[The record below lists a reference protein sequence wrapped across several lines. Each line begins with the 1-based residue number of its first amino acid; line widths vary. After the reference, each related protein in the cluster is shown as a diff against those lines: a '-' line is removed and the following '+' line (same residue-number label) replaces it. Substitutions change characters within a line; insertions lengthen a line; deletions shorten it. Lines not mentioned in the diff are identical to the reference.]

1 MKPYV
6 PHNEGENISND
17 IMGCNS
23 FSTMGTTKDDGSLLD
38 LGFDHQCNESP

>member
-6 PHNEGENISND
+6 SHDESKGISND

-23 FSTMGTTKDDGSLLD
+23 FSTMGITKMVV
-38 LGFDHQCNESP
+38 PY

>member
-6 PHNEGENISND
+6 SHDEGKDISND

-23 FSTMGTTKDDGSLLD
+23 FSTMGTTRDDSLLD